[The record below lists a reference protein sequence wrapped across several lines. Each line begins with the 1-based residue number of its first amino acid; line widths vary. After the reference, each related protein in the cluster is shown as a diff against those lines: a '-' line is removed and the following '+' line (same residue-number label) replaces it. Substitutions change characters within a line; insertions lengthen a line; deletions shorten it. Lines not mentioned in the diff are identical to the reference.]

1 LKLHVGCEF
10 FFGYVG
16 SPIQKSPYD

>member
-10 FFGYVG
+10 FSGYVG
-16 SPIQKSPYD
+16 NPIQKSPYD